1 MSDIITITLNPAIDK
16 TYKVNDLV
24 PEHKLR
30 CANPVVEAG
39 GGGINV
45 SKGLKELGSSS
56 LAVFFKGGRNG
67 EHLQEMLQH
76 EQVECKPIM
85 IQGETRESLII
96 IDQSTAKEFRIV
108 VEGPEI
114 NVTAFQEILGLIETK
129 KPEWIIAS
137 GSLPRGLPINIYA
150 LLAKTAR
157 SINSNLILDTSGDAL
172 EAALTEGVYMMKPN
186 LKELSSLSGV
196 ESLKPDQAADA
207 AQKLISEGKA
217 EVIIV
222 SMSAAGAMLVT
233 KGMHH
238 HIHSPQVEQRS
249 TVGAGDSMVSG
260 MVWALQQ
267 KKDLM
272 EMICWGIACGSAAT
286 MNGGTQLFKKTDA
299 EELFSRIRKKVN
311 I

>member
-1 MSDIITITLNPAIDK
+1 MSAIITITLNPAIDK

-30 CANPVVEAG
+30 CANPFVEAG

-67 EHLQEMLQH
+67 EHLHEMLQR
-76 EQVECKPIM
+76 EQIECKPIM
-85 IQGETRESLII
+85 IEGETRESLII
-96 IDQSTAKEFRIV
+96 IDQSTGKEFRIV
-108 VEGPEI
+108 VEGPQI
-114 NVTAFQEILGLIETK
+114 NIAAFQEIIGLIETK

-137 GSLPRGLPINIYA
+137 GSLPKGLPTNVYA

-157 SINSNLILDTSGDAL
+157 STGSKLILDTSGYAL
-172 EAALTEGVYMMKPN
+172 RAALTEGVYMMKPN
-186 LKELSSLSGV
+186 LKELSSLAGV
-196 ESLKPDQAADA
+196 ESLRPDQATGA
-207 AQKLISEGKA
+207 AQKLIREGKA

-233 KGMHH
+233 KEMHD
-238 HIHSPQVEQRS
+238 HIPSPQIEQRS

-267 KKDLM
+267 KKKLV
-272 EMICWGIACGSAAT
+272 EVICWGIACGSAAT
-286 MNGGTQLFKKTDA
+286 MNIGTQLFKKSDA
-299 EELFSRIRKKVN
+299 EELFGRIREKVN

>member
-1 MSDIITITLNPAIDK
+1 MPGIITITLNPVIDK

-30 CANPVVEAG
+30 CANPFVEAG

-45 SKGLKELGSSS
+45 SKGLKILGSSS

-67 EHLQEMLQH
+67 EHLHEMLQR
-76 EQVECKPIM
+76 EQVECRPIT
-85 IQGETRESLII
+85 IDGETRESLII
-96 IDQSTAKEFRIV
+96 IEQSNGKEFRIV

-114 NVTAFQEILGLIETK
+114 GMPNFQEIIRLIESE

-137 GSLPRGLPINIYA
+137 GSLPKGLPKDVYA
-150 LLAKTAR
+150 ILAKTAKL
-157 SINSNLILDTSGDAL
+157 SGSKLVLDTSGEAL
-172 EAALTEGVYMMKPN
+172 REALTEGVYLMKPN
-186 LKELSSLSGV
+186 LRELSSLAGV
-196 ESLKPDQAADA
+196 EALKHYEVPAAA
-207 AQKLISEGKA
+207 KKLISDGRA
-217 EVIIV
+217 EVIVV
-222 SMSAAGAMLVT
+222 SMSSEGATLIT
-233 KGMHH
+233 KEMHYH
-238 HIHSPQVEQRS
+238 VPAPQVEQSS

-267 KKDLM
+267 EKTLT

-286 MNGGTQLFKKTDA
+286 MNTGTQLFKKTDA
-299 EELFSRIRKKVN
+299 EELFGRIWEKVN